1 MSTALPSLE
10 AETPRK
16 LLLAA
21 STGGHIAQLVRLAP
35 GLGATDDSLWISFD
49 SPQTRSLLAG
59 RRTLVVPYIRPR
71 DWKSTAQAFRLIRE
85 AVADEQFEAAVS
97 TGAALALAALPAAR
111 MRGIP
116 TLYIESVSRVQ
127 GPSLSGRILYG
138 LRGTQMRTQ
147 HRSWAHGRWG
157 VHPSVLETFE
167 TTGRPVDTTRP
178 LKIFVTLG
186 TIEGYRFDSL
196 VDAVLATGLA
206 GSDTTWQLGYTTRT
220 DELPGRAVAQMD
232 AADFDKSAREADVV
246 ITHSGVGTILGLLE
260 MGIYPVAVVRRSARK
275 EHVDDHQEQIA
286 ALLRETGIGSAVE
299 VEQLTADVLKDAA
312 THAILTD
319 SDAAPELTG
328 RGKGRS

>member
-1 MSTALPSLE
+1 MSPALPALD
-10 AETPRK
+10 AQHPRK

-49 SPQTRSLLAG
+49 SAQTRSLLAG
-59 RRTLVVPYIRPR
+59 RRTLMVPYIKPR
-71 DWKSTAQAFRLIRE
+71 DWKSTVTASRLIRA
-85 AVADEQFEAAVS
+85 AVAAEEFEAAVS

-111 MRGIP
+111 RRGIP

-127 GPSLSGRILYG
+127 GPSLSGRMLYA
-138 LRGTQMRTQ
+138 LRGHEMRAQ
-147 HRSWAHGRWG
+147 HGWAHGRWG
-157 VHPSVLETFE
+157 MHPSVLETFE
-167 TTGRPVDTTRP
+167 TTTRDVPTDRP

-206 GSDTTWQLGYTTRT
+206 NEDTTWQLGYTERA
-220 DELPGRAVAQMD
+220 DDLPGRAVLQME
-232 AADFDKSAREADVV
+232 AADFDRTAREADVV

-260 MGIYPVAVVRRSARK
+260 MGIYPVAVVRRTARK

-286 ALLRETGIGSAVE
+286 ALLNKTGIGTAVE
-299 VEQLTADVLKDAA
+299 VDELTAATLQEAAARAIVIDAQSENA
-312 THAILTD
+312 EAVN
-319 SDAAPELTG
+319 
-328 RGKGRS
+328 R

>member
-1 MSTALPSLE
+1 MSSTLPPLD
-10 AETPRK
+10 ADTPRK

-59 RRTLVVPYIRPR
+59 RRTLMVPYIRPR
-71 DWKSTAQAFRLIRE
+71 DWKSTGEAFRLIRRALAE
-85 AVADEQFEAAVS
+85 EGFEAAVS

-111 MRGIP
+111 MSGIP

-138 LRGTQMRTQ
+138 LRGTEMRSQ

-157 VHPSVLETFE
+157 VHPSVLETF
-167 TTGRPVDTTRP
+167 TTTTREVDPARP

-196 VDAVLATGLA
+196 VDAVLASGLA
-206 GSDTTWQLGYTTRT
+206 GPETTWQLGYTTR
-220 DELPGRAVAQMD
+220 DDALPGRAVAQMD
-232 AADFDKSAREADVV
+232 AADFDRTAREADVV

-299 VEQLTADVLKDAA
+299 VEGLTADLLRDAA

-319 SDAAPELTG
+319 SDGAPELAG
-328 RGKGRS
+328 QGKGLS